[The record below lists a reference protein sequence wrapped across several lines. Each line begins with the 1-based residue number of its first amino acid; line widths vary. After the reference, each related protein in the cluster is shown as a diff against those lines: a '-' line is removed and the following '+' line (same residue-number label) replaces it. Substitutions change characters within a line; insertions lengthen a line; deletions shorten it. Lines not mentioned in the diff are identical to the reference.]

1 MIQKAM
7 IDEALVISRIKA
19 APTVKGIF
27 KLPIG
32 QAFCQE
38 ALSHALVKSVND
50 VNIEF
55 ISHPKHDAVLESVS
69 NWLVGH
75 SYKNGLWLCGLGG
88 TGKTTLVSAIQKL
101 VNSLSILDPILGS
114 PSHLVYAGLVVV
126 SARKLCHLYVNEYA
140 TFQRY
145 QRTALLAIDDLGAEA
160 EKTRCYGQE
169 CDPIG
174 VMLGFR
180 YENRLFTIV
189 TTNLPSDQIRGRYG
203 DRTADRVRQMMHVVP
218 MPEKNFREDSK
229 TFKFN

>member
-1 MIQKAM
+1 MNQKAM

-38 ALSHALVKSVND
+38 ALSHAFIKSVND
-50 VNIEF
+50 VSIEF
-55 ISHPKHDAVLESVS
+55 ISHPGHDALLESVA
-69 NWLVGH
+69 NWLVGQ
-75 SYKNGLWLCGLGG
+75 SYKTGLWLCGLGG
-88 TGKTTLVSAIQKL
+88 TGKTTLVSAVQKL
-101 VNSLSILDPILGS
+101 VNSLSILDPVLGS
-114 PSHLVYAGLVVV
+114 PSHTVYAGLVVV
-126 SARKLCHLYVNEYA
+126 SARKLCHLYVNEYV

-174 VMLGFR
+174 VILGYR

-189 TTNLPSDQIRGRYG
+189 TTNLPNDEIRTRYG
-203 DRTADRVRQMMHVVP
+203 DRTADRVNQMMQVVT

>member
-1 MIQKAM
+1 MKQKTM

-38 ALSHALVKSVND
+38 ALSHALIKSVND
-50 VNIEF
+50 VSIEF
-55 ISHPKHDAVLESVS
+55 IPHPEHDVLLESVAK
-69 NWLVGH
+69 WLVGQ
-75 SYKNGLWLCGLGG
+75 SYKTGLWLCGLGG

-101 VNSLSILDPILGS
+101 VNSLSILDPIMGS
-114 PSHLVYAGLVVV
+114 PSHTVYAGLVVV
-126 SARKLCHLYVNEYA
+126 SARKLCHLYVNEYV

-160 EKTRCYGQE
+160 EKIRHYGQE

-174 VMLGFR
+174 VLLGFR
-180 YENRLFTIV
+180 YENRLFTVV
-189 TTNLPSDQIRGRYG
+189 TTNLPNDEIRGRYG
-203 DRTADRVRQMMHVVP
+203 DRTADRVNQMMHVVS
-218 MPEKNFREDSK
+218 MPEKNFRDDSQ
-229 TFKFN
+229 TLKFC